1 MTGPAETRAHQD
13 TERQSEGISF
23 EAAWRERFESF
34 AAERDDDAGIAGW
47 SATGL
52 DARIRRFGG
61 LWHGRFPGALWLDVG
76 CGAGTYTRFIAEQG
90 VSVIGVDY
98 SMPTVI
104 KARTRSRTDIKFV
117 VSDVRNLPFSP
128 RLFDGVL
135 CFGVLQALAD
145 NKEAL
150 LELVGLVRPGGEL
163 WVDALNRGCVVN
175 VGRVLWRTL
184 RGRRVHLR
192 YDWPQ
197 TIRRILIAYG
207 CDDAVIFWMPIVPSR
222 WPRIQRLLERPLM
235 RRLLQAAPVAG
246 LLVSHSFMVRGR
258 VAPGQTGPSAR

>member
-1 MTGPAETRAHQD
+1 MTGPAETRARQD
-13 TERQSEGISF
+13 TERRSEGVSF

-34 AAERDDDAGIAGW
+34 AAERNDDAGIAGW

-52 DARIRRFGG
+52 DARMRRFSG
-61 LWHGRFPGALWLDVG
+61 LWHGGFPGELWLDAG
-76 CGAGTYTRFIAEQG
+76 CGAGTYTRFVAEHG
-90 VSVIGVDY
+90 ADVVGVDY
-98 SMPTVI
+98 SMLTLV
-104 KARTRSRTDIKFV
+104 KARTRSRTDINFV

-128 RLFDGVL
+128 RSFDGVL

-145 NKEAL
+145 NQEAL
-150 LELVGLVRPGGEL
+150 RELVALVRPGREL
-163 WVDALNRGCVVN
+163 WVDSLNSGCVVN
-175 VGRVLWRTL
+175 VARMLWRAL

-192 YDWPQ
+192 YDWPHA
-197 TIRRILIAYG
+197 IRRTLIAYG

-246 LLVSHSFMVRGR
+246 LLVSHSFIVRGR
-258 VAPGQTGPSAR
+258 VAPARTGPAA